1 MGKNNK
7 CIHIRFNL
15 DDKMEADV
23 WRWLHS
29 AADEEHNSM
38 NGFVLQVLS
47 RQMSRS
53 DNSFALQKTVVDLQ
67 DSVQSI
73 LSDSLVDRLS
83 DRIIEKLSAR
93 MNLTDLHLS
102 VNPSSS
108 SENGSSSTEDDG
120 DPVSGESLE
129 SSIPEEALD
138 FMGGY

>member
-23 WRWLHS
+23 WQWLHS
-29 AADEEHNSM
+29 AAEGEHKSM

-47 RQMSRS
+47 RQMYVN
-53 DNSFALQKTVVDLQ
+53 DNGFAPQKTVIALQ

-73 LSDSLVDRLS
+73 LSESLVDRLS
-83 DRIIEKLSAR
+83 DRILERLSAK
-93 MNLTDLHLS
+93 MNLTDLRLS
-102 VNPSSS
+102 VNPFSS
-108 SENGSSSTEDDG
+108 SENDSDSTDDG
-120 DPVSGESLE
+120 DSMSGESLE

>member
-1 MGKNNK
+1 MESNK
-7 CIHIRFNL
+7 KCVHIRFNL
-15 DDKMEADV
+15 DNKMEADV
-23 WRWLHS
+23 WQWLHS
-29 AADEEHNSM
+29 VAEGEHKSM
-38 NGFVLQVLS
+38 NGFVLQALS
-47 RQMSRS
+47 RQMSES
-53 DNSFALQKTVVDLQ
+53 DNGFALHKTVIDLQ

-73 LSDSLVDRLS
+73 LADSLVDRLS

-93 MNLTDLHLS
+93 MNLTDLRLS

-108 SENGSSSTEDDG
+108 SENGGSSADDG

>member
-23 WRWLHS
+23 WHWLHS
-29 AADEEHNSM
+29 SAEEEHKSM

-47 RQMSRS
+47 RQMSVS
-53 DNSFALQKTVVDLQ
+53 DSSFALQNTVIALQ

-83 DRIIEKLSAR
+83 DRIIEKLSTK
-93 MNLTDLHLS
+93 MNLTALHLS
-102 VNPSSS
+102 VKPSSS
-108 SENGSSSTEDDG
+108 SENGGSSTDDG
-120 DPVSGESLE
+120 DPMSGESLE

>member
-23 WRWLHS
+23 WQWLHS
-29 AADEEHNSM
+29 AAEGEHKSM

-47 RQMSRS
+47 RQMSVN
-53 DNSFALQKTVVDLQ
+53 DNGFAPKKTVIALQ

-83 DRIIEKLSAR
+83 DRIIERLSAK

-108 SENGSSSTEDDG
+108 SENGGSSADDG
-120 DPVSGESLE
+120 DPVSGESLK

-138 FMGGY
+138 FRGGY

>member
-23 WRWLHS
+23 WHWLHS
-29 AADEEHNSM
+29 VADEEHKSM
-38 NGFVLQVLS
+38 NGFVLQALR
-47 RQMSRS
+47 RQMSKS
-53 DNSFALQKTVVDLQ
+53 DNGFALQKTVIALQ

-83 DRIIEKLSAR
+83 DRIIERLSAK

-108 SENGSSSTEDDG
+108 SENGGSSADDG
-120 DPVSGESLE
+120 DPVSGESLK

>member
-1 MGKNNK
+1 MGKNKK
-7 CIHIRFNL
+7 CVHIRFNL

-23 WRWLHS
+23 WKWLHS

-47 RQMSRS
+47 RQMSVN
-53 DNSFALQKTVVDLQ
+53 DNGFAPKKTVIALQ

-73 LSDSLVDRLS
+73 LSDSL
-83 DRIIEKLSAR
+83 
-93 MNLTDLHLS
+93 NLTDLRLS

-108 SENGSSSTEDDG
+108 SENDSDSTDDG
-120 DPVSGESLE
+120 DSMSGESLE

>member
-47 RQMSRS
+47 RQMSGS
-53 DNSFALQKTVVDLQ
+53 DNSVALQNTVIDLQ
-67 DSVQSI
+67 DSVQNI
-73 LSDSLVDRLS
+73 MSDSLVDRLS
-83 DRIIEKLSAR
+83 DRIIERLSAK
-93 MNLTDLHLS
+93 MNLTDLRLS

-108 SENGSSSTEDDG
+108 SENGGSSADDG
-120 DPVSGESLE
+120 DPVSGESLK

>member
-15 DDKMEADV
+15 DDMMEADV
-23 WRWLHS
+23 WHWLHS
-29 AADEEHNSM
+29 SAEEEHKSM

-47 RQMSRS
+47 RQMSVS
-53 DNSFALQKTVVDLQ
+53 DNSFALQNTVIALQ

-83 DRIIEKLSAR
+83 DRIIEKLSTK
-93 MNLTDLHLS
+93 MNLTALH
-102 VNPSSS
+102 
-108 SENGSSSTEDDG
+108 
-120 DPVSGESLE
+120 SGESLE

>member
-15 DDKMEADV
+15 DDKMEGDV
-23 WRWLHS
+23 WQWLHS
-29 AADEEHNSM
+29 AAEGEHKSM

-47 RQMSRS
+47 RQMSVS
-53 DNSFALQKTVVDLQ
+53 DNGFALQKTVIALQ

-83 DRIIEKLSAR
+83 DRIIEKLSAK
-93 MNLTDLHLS
+93 MNLTDLRMS

-108 SENGSSSTEDDG
+108 SENGGSSTDDE

>member
-1 MGKNNK
+1 MGKNKK
-7 CIHIRFNL
+7 CVHIRFNL
-15 DDKMEADV
+15 DDKIEADV
-23 WRWLHS
+23 WQWLHS

-47 RQMSRS
+47 RQMSGS
-53 DNSFALQKTVVDLQ
+53 DNSVALQNTVIDLQ
-67 DSVQSI
+67 DSMQSI

-93 MNLTDLHLS
+93 MNLTDLRLS

-108 SENGSSSTEDDG
+108 SENGSSSADDG

>member
-1 MGKNNK
+1 MGKNKK
-7 CIHIRFNL
+7 CVHIRFNL

-23 WRWLHS
+23 WKWLHS

-47 RQMSRS
+47 RQMSGS
-53 DNSFALQKTVVDLQ
+53 DNSVALQNTVIDLQ
-67 DSVQSI
+67 DSVQNI
-73 LSDSLVDRLS
+73 MSDSLVDRLS
-83 DRIIEKLSAR
+83 DRIIERLSAK
-93 MNLTDLHLS
+93 MNLTDLRLS

-108 SENGSSSTEDDG
+108 SEKGSGSTDDG
-120 DPVSGESLE
+120 DSVSGEYLE